1 MAKNKNILN
10 ELAVKFSDM
19 LEKEAKGPEN
29 PPNYR
34 PAEDPDTSCGSCRHF
49 DAMSSTCDLYDV
61 KVARDYVCDSYDR
74 ANPRKTKVT
83 AVTEENIDNPGLLTK
98 LSALLSQAQ
107 AGGLPPMGPPP
118 PGGGGG
124 MDLAAM
130 MGGGGLPPMGPPPGG
145 GGGMDL
151 AAMMGGGGMPPP
163 GGGGMPPMGPPPG
176 GGMPPPP
183 GGEGGGGESQEEK
196 SPEKGEEGESGEGS
210 FEDLKKELSEIKD
223 VLKQIL
229 EVLSPDKIET
239 RSRDVASLEESN
251 TNKPPKAV
259 PEGSPIETKTASYDE
274 ESKLLEELLKLL

>member
-1 MAKNKNILN
+1 MAKKNKNILN
-10 ELAVKFSDM
+10 ELAVKFSEM

-49 DAMSSTCDLYDV
+49 DAMSSSCDLYDI

-74 ANPRKTKVT
+74 VNPRKTKIT

-107 AGGLPPMGPPP
+107 AGGMPPMGPPP
-118 PGGGGG
+118 GGG

-130 MGGGGLPPMGPPPGG
+130 M
-145 GGGMDL
+145 
-151 AAMMGGGGMPPP
+151 GGGMPPP

-176 GGMPPPP
+176 GGMDLAAMMGPPPGGGGMPPMGPPP
-183 GGEGGGGESQEEK
+183 GGETPPPPGSESGEGEPGEKKPPEEEEK
-196 SPEKGEEGESGEGS
+196 GESGEGS
-210 FEDLKKELSEIKD
+210 LEDLKKELSEIKD

-239 RSRDVASLEESN
+239 RSRDVASLEESGI
-251 TNKPPKAV
+251 NKPSKAV
-259 PEGSPIETKTASYDE
+259 PEGSPAETKTASYDE

>member
-1 MAKNKNILN
+1 MTKNKNILN
-10 ELAVKFSDM
+10 ELAVKFSEM

-34 PAEDPDTSCGSCRHF
+34 PAEDPDTTCGSCRHF

-74 ANPRKTKVT
+74 VNPRKTKVT

-107 AGGLPPMGPPP
+107 AGGMPPMGPPP
-118 PGGGGG
+118 GGG

-130 MGGGGLPPMGPPPGG
+130 MGGGMPPMGGPPP

-151 AAMMGGGGMPPP
+151 AAMMGGGMPPP

-176 GGMPPPP
+176 GEMPPP

-196 SPEKGEEGESGEGS
+196 SPEKEEKGESEEGS
-210 FEDLKKELSEIKD
+210 FEDLKKELAEIKD

-229 EVLSPDKIET
+229 EALSPDKIET
-239 RSRDVASLEESN
+239 RSRDVASLEESDI
-251 TNKPPKAV
+251 NKSPKAA
-259 PEGSPIETKTASYDE
+259 PGSSPTETKAASYDE